1 LVITRCPKLFI
12 IFCSFLLDGY
22 SKVVHGVEGMV
33 DEEDKINKALV
44 NEFAKDWV
52 QTPFTVTNPEGRKEV
67 VLWNP
72 NLPFMD
78 LGRIPDPT
86 NISNSARELF
96 SQSNPL
102 IKVPIEQM
110 KNYNYFFESPIV
122 KDGDSQ
128 LNRVDHALNNFV
140 LYNFGT
146 GMAKKRGIDLGLHV
160 MNATSGIKLLS
171 YDYDR

>member
-33 DEEDKINKALV
+33 DEEDEINKAFV

-122 KDGDSQ
+122 DEGDSQ
-128 LNRVDHALNNFV
+128 FKRINHALSN
-140 LYNFGT
+140 LAQYNFG
-146 GMAKKRGIDLGLHV
+146 
-160 MNATSGIKLLS
+160 
-171 YDYDR
+171 YWCY